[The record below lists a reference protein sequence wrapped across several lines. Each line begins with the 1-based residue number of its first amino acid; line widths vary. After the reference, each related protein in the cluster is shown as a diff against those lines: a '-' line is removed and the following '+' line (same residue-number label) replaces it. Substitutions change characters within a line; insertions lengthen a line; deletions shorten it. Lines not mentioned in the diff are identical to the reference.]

1 MDYFIFSIKDTASQA
16 FAQPFYAP
24 AEAVAIRSVRDMVN
38 AAGDSN
44 AIAKHP
50 EDYELWHLG
59 MFSDHSGEIDAGSS
73 RLVCRCKDLLK
84 PVN

>member
-24 AEAVAIRSVRDMVN
+24 AEQVAIRSVRDMVN
-38 AAGDSN
+38 ASDGSN

-59 MFSDHSGEIDAGSS
+59 MFSDHSGEVIPAS

-84 PVN
+84 ATN